1 MVALQQA
8 ATVDE
13 SFARRQEA
21 MLEPDLRHIA
31 AHLDGLDLPG
41 DPLVTATLF
50 TRSSWAFAATWLSD
64 NPPAPGRALA
74 DEEAIETLRSFLHA
88 GLGGERP
95 PPASHDRG
103 RDTRGGGDVDR
114 LRP

>member
-1 MVALQQA
+1 MRPPVASG
-8 ATVDE
+8 E
-13 SFARRQEA
+13 S

-50 TRSSWAFAATWLSD
+50 TRSAWAFAATWLSD
-64 NPPAPGRALA
+64 DPPALGRPLA
-74 DEEAIETLRSFLHA
+74 DEEAIETLTSFLHA

-95 PPASHDRG
+95 HAASHGRG
-103 RDTRGGGDVDR
+103 
-114 LRP
+114 